1 MEITKIRRV
10 TEPDGSKIKVCT
22 VKKANGDL
30 AEYIETQLKLIS
42 SLNELTVE
50 DPGLQ
55 EQIERFANLSEQIN
69 NISEQLNTLKN
80 EYNSIEGALRPVL
93 EEMEETEDIS
103 LIVENIII
111 TIKRKGHDRTSI
123 AYKEAF
129 KWLRERVNPA
139 MQRIVEEA
147 LKATEKTTRIVS
159 KIGVQR
165 VDEGLLDKLKNF
177 WDRVVSGIRN
187 TNSQL
192 KADVEE
198 FKVSLNESKTKKFD
212 YITFITEHKNK

>member
-1 MEITKIRRV
+1 MNI
-10 TEPDGSKIKVCT
+10 
-22 VKKANGDL
+22 
-30 AEYIETQLKLIS
+30 
-42 SLNELTVE
+42 NELTVD

-55 EQIERFANLSEQIN
+55 EQIERFADLSEQIN
-69 NISEQLNTLKN
+69 NISEQLKTLKD
-80 EYNSIEGALRPVL
+80 EYSSIEGTLRPVL

-103 LIVENIII
+103 LVVENILI
-111 TIKRKGHDRTSI
+111 TIKRKGHDRTSV

-177 WDRVVSGIRN
+177 WNKIVSSISN

-192 KADVEE
+192 KSDVEG
-198 FKVSLNESKTKKFD
+198 FRASLNENRRHKTDPRDILFKKIEK
-212 YITFITEHKNK
+212 YILNK